1 MSLPLTLRR
10 PTAEPTA
17 TVPPTV
23 PATVP
28 PTVRAAA
35 LTAALASV
43 LTIVLALVAPGV
55 ASAHSGLAAA
65 SPGPDAVVGGDIT
78 EIQLFYGDFIVT
90 FDGEVT
96 GPDGAVV
103 DAAFE
108 MLTEIEAR
116 IVFAE
121 PLTAPGEY
129 RVAHTVLSID
139 DDVVDDDFRFTFDP
153 SAPEPSLVFVEE
165 DEGVS
170 WVVWAIGAAGVI
182 VIGVLVWQ
190 LLGSIRRARA
200 AVARAQTKQTE
211 S

>member
-1 MSLPLTLRR
+1 MVAAVATL
-10 PTAEPTA
+10 A
-17 TVPPTV
+17 
-23 PATVP
+23 
-28 PTVRAAA
+28 
-35 LTAALASV
+35 
-43 LTIVLALVAPGV
+43 APGV
-55 ASAHSGLAAA
+55 VLAHSGLAAA
-65 SPGPDAVVGGDIT
+65 SPGPGAVVGGDIT

-103 DAAFE
+103 AATFE
-108 MLTEIEAR
+108 MLSEIEAR
-116 IVFAE
+116 IVLSE

-153 SAPEPSLVFVEE
+153 VAPPPSLVFVEE

-170 WVVWAIGAAGVI
+170 WLVWAIGAVGVI
-182 VIGVLVWQ
+182 VIGILVWQ

-200 AVARAQTKQTE
+200 TVAAAH
-211 S
+211 SDS